1 MSVPSESLCSQYR
14 GSLRAGSYN
23 RAALRTAIELKPP
36 AMTIETADILAFP
49 LYNEDVGAQSFAPP
63 VETMSPQ
70 IGVAD
75 APLFVNPGGAEER
88 DRGLRRPPDQPFAG
102 KRVASKHAVVD
113 LTKTADDELA
123 RQGIRV
129 NAVCPGPVD
138 TQMIH
143 SLKAQLNPADPANV
157 GRRYQS
163 AIPIGR
169 YVTPDEIANT
179 VLFL

>member
-1 MSVPSESLCSQYR
+1 MLK
-14 GSLRAGSYN
+14 N
-23 RAALRTAIELKPP
+23 AIDW
-36 AMTIETADILAFP
+36 A
-49 LYNEDVGAQSFAPP
+49 
-63 VETMSPQ
+63 SP
-70 IGVAD
+70 
-75 APLFVNPGGAEER
+75 
-88 DRGLRRPPDQPFAG
+88 PPDQPFAG

-113 LTKTADDELA
+113 LTKTAADELA
-123 RQGIRV
+123 RHGIRV